1 MKIACRLSVLTFTLG
16 ALLLAGSTQ
25 ANTSGESLC
34 ERRLEQCLFYADT
47 PEPCYRE
54 YERCVMHWGERA
66 AVAITHKADAPRLRR
81 G

>member
-1 MKIACRLSVLTFTLG
+1 M
-16 ALLLAGSTQ
+16 
-25 ANTSGESLC
+25 SGESLC
-34 ERRLEQCLFYADT
+34 ERRLEQCLLYTDT